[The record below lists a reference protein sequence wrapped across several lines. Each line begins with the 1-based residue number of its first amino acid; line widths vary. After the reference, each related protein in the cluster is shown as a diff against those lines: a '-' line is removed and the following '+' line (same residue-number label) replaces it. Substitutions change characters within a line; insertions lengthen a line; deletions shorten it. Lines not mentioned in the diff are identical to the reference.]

1 MPRVEA
7 QVRCSARVLARH
19 TLPAGRGIDA
29 GVLEDLP
36 DRGRRHGDA
45 EPGQLAVDAAVT
57 PRLVL
62 PGKPQHHRPDL
73 PVRCRAPGPAL
84 ARPARPPAADD
95 VPVPP
100 QDGARSDDQPHRGE
114 TVDRQRPGQQG
125 KQRPVRPRQPGTSPR
140 PLTPGDSKLVAQHED
155 LGVLP
160 PRLPARQAQQ
170 RHGTGNDQ
178 EDQLQAHKPKII
190 PPPVGPRPARRMP
203 NARPRSAGPLPRWRR
218 FSAPSGRRA
227 LGHRLCGALM
237 GWRGPIRQP
246 APAAGTNKTS
256 PPPSWSRTAE
266 KPPPGMHGMYQSGEQ
281 FGCPRNG
288 TKRAQI
294 GKASGSTDRSFARTL
309 FRHMSVTIATP

>member
-1 MPRVEA
+1 MSRFRACWTTHAWTGVLGGSEDAYPAGAVPNNGKDADLRSVE
-7 QVRCSARVLARH
+7 QVSGKEVQRQDPVRLGPQELGPARS
-19 TLPAGRGIDA
+19 LPAGRGIDA

-36 DRGRRHGDA
+36 DRGRRHGEA
-45 EPGQLAVDAAVT
+45 ESGQFAVDAAVT

-73 PVRCRAPGPAL
+73 SVRCRAPGPAL
-84 ARPARPPAADD
+84 ARPAQPPAADD
-95 VPVPP
+95 VPAPP

-114 TVDRQRPGQQG
+114 TVDRQRPSQQG

-160 PRLPARQAQQ
+160 PGLATRQAQQ

-203 NARPRSAGPLPRWRR
+203 NARPRSIGPLPRWHG
-218 FSAPSGRRA
+218 FSATLRPGKMTRGRP
-227 LGHRLCGALM
+227 
-237 GWRGPIRQP
+237 WRGAR
-246 APAAGTNKTS
+246 
-256 PPPSWSRTAE
+256 
-266 KPPPGMHGMYQSGEQ
+266 
-281 FGCPRNG
+281 C
-288 TKRAQI
+288 
-294 GKASGSTDRSFARTL
+294 RSLGFCCR
-309 FRHMSVTIATP
+309 